1 MDLPPG
7 IGTSPG
13 KGVVCRLRKALY
25 GLKQSPKAWFGRFT
39 SSMKKF
45 GYIQSHSDHTLFL
58 KRQNGKLTALIIY
71 VDDMIVTGDDQK
83 EIQRLQ
89 KYLAT
94 EFEMKELGEL
104 KYFFG
109 IEVARSKHGM
119 LDCKPVDTPIEQ
131 NHRLGLFP
139 DQVPTHKE
147 RYQRLV
153 GRLIYLSHTRPD
165 IAYAV
170 SAVSQFM
177 HSPSEAHMDAV
188 TRILRYLKMA
198 PGRGL
203 FFSKNGHLN
212 VEGSKKQKVVA
223 RSSAEAEFRG
233 MSHGVC
239 ELLWLK
245 KLLRDLGFNP
255 KGVMKLHCD
264 NKAAIDIVHNPVQ
277 HDRTKHVE
285 IDRHFI
291 KEKLDD
297 EIIMFPFVRSED
309 QLADALTKAV
319 SNSVFS
325 NSLDKLG
332 MRDIFAPT

>member
-1 MDLPPG
+1 
-7 IGTSPG
+7 
-13 KGVVCRLRKALY
+13 
-25 GLKQSPKAWFGRFT
+25 
-39 SSMKKF
+39 
-45 GYIQSHSDHTLFL
+45 
-58 KRQNGKLTALIIY
+58 
-71 VDDMIVTGDDQK
+71 
-83 EIQRLQ
+83 
-89 KYLAT
+89 
-94 EFEMKELGEL
+94 MKELGKL
-104 KYFFG
+104 KYFLG
-109 IEVARSKHGM
+109 IEVTQSKHGIFLSQRKYVLDLLAETGM
-119 LDCKPVDTPIEQ
+119 LDCKLVDTPIEQ
-131 NHRLGLFP
+131 NHRLSLFP

-153 GRLIYLSHTRPD
+153 RSLIYLSHTRLD

-170 SAVSQFM
+170 SVVSQFM

-212 VEGSKKQKVVA
+212 VEGYTDADWAGSITDRRSTSGYFTFVGGNLVTWRSKKQKVVA

-245 KLLRDLGFNP
+245 KLLRNLGFNP
-255 KGVMKLHCD
+255 KGALKLHCD
-264 NKAAIDIVHNPVQ
+264 NKAAIEIARNPVQ

-291 KEKLDD
+291 KEKLDA
-297 EIIMFPFVRSED
+297 EIIIFPFVRSKY

-325 NSLDKLG
+325 NSLDMLG
-332 MRDIFAPT
+332 VRDIFASTSGGVLRVIY